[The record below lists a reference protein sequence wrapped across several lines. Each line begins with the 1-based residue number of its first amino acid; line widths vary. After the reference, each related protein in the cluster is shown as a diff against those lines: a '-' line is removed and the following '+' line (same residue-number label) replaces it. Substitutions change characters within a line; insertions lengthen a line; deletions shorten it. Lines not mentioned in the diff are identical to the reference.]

1 MNTRKMPSQS
11 HAPPTTSLY
20 PQIEPISIDA
30 LTDHIAQ
37 ALTNTPELRHV
48 WVSGEVSSASFHPSG
63 IYFTLKDL
71 QGRSSLPAV
80 VWKSQVPELEEKPQ
94 VGTQVLAFGKISVY
108 APHGKYQFQV
118 QQILPLGE
126 GLQALRLQRLKQQLS
141 AEGLFDLE
149 RKQPL
154 PVHPR
159 TIAVV
164 TAPTAAAWGDIQR
177 VLLSRYPGVKV
188 LLSPATVQGNA
199 APQSIAQA
207 IDRVLADGRAEVLI
221 LARGGGATEDLS
233 CFDSEVVARAVADCA
248 LPVVTGIGH
257 ERDESLADLAAD
269 VRSAT
274 PTAAASIVV
283 PALGDLVEEHLAR
296 VDRLRVAVQRK
307 VDVQRCELVALRSR
321 FERVRPD
328 KLVAVE
334 IDRLAGLRRRLRF
347 AVVGRLEIAR
357 QEQLRLQERS
367 QALDPSLVLKRGYA
381 VVRRENQEVVRD
393 GDGLVV
399 GEELSVQFGTG
410 KTIKVRVID
419 DCEG

>member
-1 MNTRKMPSQS
+1 MTVKKLSLTK
-11 HAPPTTSLY
+11 APPDHSLY
-20 PQIEPISIDA
+20 PQIDPISIDA

-37 ALTNTPELRHV
+37 ALTNTPALRHV

-63 IYFTLKDL
+63 IYFTLKDPK
-71 QGRSSLPAV
+71 GKASVPAV
-80 VWKSQVPELEEKPQ
+80 VWKTQVPELEEKPQ
-94 VGTQVLAFGKISVY
+94 VGQQVLAFGKISVY

-118 QQILPLGE
+118 QQILALGE
-126 GLQALRLQRLKQQLS
+126 GLQALRLQRLKQQLL

-188 LLSPATVQGNA
+188 LLSPATVQGAA
-199 APQSIAQA
+199 APKSIERA
-207 IDRVLADGRAEVLI
+207 IARVVIDGRAEVLI

-233 CFDSEVVARAVADCA
+233 CFDSEVVARAVAECRI
-248 LPVVTGIGH
+248 PVVTGIGH

-283 PALGDLVEEHLAR
+283 PALADLVEEHVAR
-296 VDRLRVAVQRK
+296 VDRVRVAMQRSI
-307 VDVQRCELVALRSR
+307 DSRRSELVALRSR
-321 FERVRPD
+321 FDRMRPD
-328 KLVAVE
+328 KLVDVE
-334 IDRLAGLRRRLRF
+334 KDRLAGLRRRLRF
-347 AVVGRLEIAR
+347 AIVGRLEMAQR
-357 QEQLRLQERS
+357 EQLRLRERS
-367 QALDPSLVLKRGYA
+367 QALDPSLVLQRGYA
-381 VVRRENQEVVRD
+381 LVRRENQQVVRD
-393 GDGLVV
+393 GDDLAAGD
-399 GEELSVQFGTG
+399 ELSVQFSKG
-410 KTIKVRVID
+410 KTIKVRVVEND
-419 DCEG
+419 FN